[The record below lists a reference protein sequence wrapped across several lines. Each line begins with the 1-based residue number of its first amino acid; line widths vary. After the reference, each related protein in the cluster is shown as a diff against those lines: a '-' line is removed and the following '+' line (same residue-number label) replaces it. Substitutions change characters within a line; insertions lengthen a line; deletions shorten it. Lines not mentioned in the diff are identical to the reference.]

1 MERIDSNTWMTED
14 GNEIKS
20 KGLTITV
27 EFGEKTKREILA
39 EIEKVKSTN
48 ANLISLCRKALYVM
62 EDNCALCA
70 YNGKCSILADCKC
83 VAPKYFRE
91 EMKSIGIEV

>member
-1 MERIDSNTWMTED
+1 MERINGNTWLSKD
-14 GNEIKS
+14 GDEIKS

-62 EDNCALCA
+62 DDNCAMCA
-70 YNGKCSILADCKC
+70 YKGKCSILKDCKC

-91 EMKSIGIEV
+91 EIKAIGIEV